1 MENLTKEFVDLAF
14 KYGPSVVLALVVLLV
29 GLPIVKILQ
38 KVADRALSRDRFDAT
53 GRNFILGVLGILLKF
68 TLLLIVAQTL
78 GIKTTSLVA
87 ILGAAG
93 LAIGLSLK
101 DSLSNFAAGFFMV
114 YFKPFRVGDFVEV
127 QGQAGTVKEIQIFST
142 ILTTPD
148 NRRIIIPNGAVI
160 SGTIINYSAE
170 NKRRVD
176 FTFGIAYEDSI
187 PKAKE
192 VLWELIKA
200 DKRIDADPEPT
211 VAIQALADSSVN
223 FVVRVWANKEDYWNI
238 FFDMQEK
245 VKLTFDERGISI
257 PYPQRTVWQAA
268 AVKGAEA

>member
-1 MENLTKEFVDLAF
+1 MEHLSQQFVDLAF
-14 KYGPSVVLALVVLLV
+14 KYGPSIILALVVLLV

-38 KVADRALSRDRFDAT
+38 KLADRALNRDRFDAT

-142 ILTTPD
+142 VLTTPD

-160 SGTIINYSAE
+160 SGTIINYTAE

-187 PKAKE
+187 SKAKE
-192 VLWELIKA
+192 ILWELIKA

-211 VAIQALADSSVN
+211 VAVQALADSSVN

-245 VKLTFDERGISI
+245 VKLTFDERGITI
-257 PYPQRTVWQAA
+257 PYPQRTVWQGEAA
-268 AVKGAEA
+268 KAAEA